1 MVAAGLLQVEMEAFG
16 GLSLTEEARPVL
28 KGERAMWLR
37 RDAEPVKQKGSKAE
51 QGARAREAFAGANED
66 PLWLALKAKRME
78 LAREQGVP
86 PYVIFHDSTLLEILN
101 QRPGSLTEL
110 GRISGVGQAKLTRY
124 GDDFLKVVEDLA
136 NSVKR

>member
-1 MVAAGLLQVEMEAFG
+1 M
-16 GLSLTEEARPVL
+16 
-28 KGERAMWLR
+28 
-37 RDAEPVKQKGSKAE
+37 GSKTE
-51 QGARAREAFAGANED
+51 QGARLREAFAGANED

-110 GRISGVGQAKLTRY
+110 GTISGVGQAKLTRY
-124 GDDFLKVVEDLA
+124 GDEFLKVVEDAA
-136 NSVKR
+136 NGVTR

>member
-1 MVAAGLLQVEMEAFG
+1 
-16 GLSLTEEARPVL
+16 LTEEARPIL
-28 KGERAMWLR
+28 RGEHEVWLR
-37 RDAEPVKQKGSKAE
+37 RDAEPAKRTGNSARKGSKAE

-86 PYVIFHDSTLLEILN
+86 PYVIFHDSTLLEILK

-110 GRISGVGQAKLTRY
+110 GKISGVGQAKLTRY
-124 GDDFLKVVEDLA
+124 GNDFLKVVED
-136 NSVKR
+136 VV